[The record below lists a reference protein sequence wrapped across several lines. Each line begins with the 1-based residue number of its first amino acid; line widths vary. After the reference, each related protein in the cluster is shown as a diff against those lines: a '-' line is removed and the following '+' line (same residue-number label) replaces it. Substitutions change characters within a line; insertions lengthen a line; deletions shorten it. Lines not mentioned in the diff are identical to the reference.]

1 MSVYQFS
8 NFGQTTLANGL
19 TASSTLGTLALGTGA
34 LMPALS
40 SGQIFAAVLTDAAT
54 KTINEVV
61 YVTNISGDLVTMERG
76 QESTGAKTWASG
88 DFFAM
93 KITAGTMA
101 ALYQSGQRVPRVIQ
115 SNTGSISAGT
125 TLTLVASVVAPVA
138 GQIWAQGYQNLND
151 VLSLSGSVGFQGKLF
166 NSVTSDYSQ
175 STTKLSQSHAIV
187 FSVPAN
193 TTAYVEMTAVG
204 PSDLVGTYY
213 IDGSIVLDFQAS

>member
-19 TASSTLGTLALGTGA
+19 TASSTLGTLALGTGG
-34 LMPALS
+34 LMPSLS
-40 SGQIFAAVLTDAAT
+40 SGQIFAAILTDAAT

-76 QESTGAKTWASG
+76 QEGTSATTWASG
-88 DFFAM
+88 DYFAM

-101 ALYQSGQRVPRVIQ
+101 SVRQSGQSVPRVLQ
-115 SNTGSISAGT
+115 SSSGSISAGT
-125 TLTLVASVVAPVA
+125 TLTLVASLTAPVN

-151 VLSLSGSVGFQGKLF
+151 VLSISGSMGFVGKLF

-187 FSVPAN
+187 FSVPN
-193 TTAYVEMTAVG
+193 GTTAYVAMTAVG
-204 PSDLVGTYY
+204 PSDLIWTYY
-213 IDGSIVLDFQAS
+213 IDSGIVLDFQAS